1 MQESPD
7 IPFDAERMPSKG
19 LLKVTATPTS
29 TPKNKKMSKQQ
40 SVMYNTM
47 MNSKSPFAAKR
58 RPVASDFFDFWDHS
72 Y

>member
-19 LLKVTATPTS
+19 LLKVTASSRNNPTS
-29 TPKNKKMSKQQ
+29 TPKNSKKMSKQQ

-58 RPVASDFFDFWDHS
+58 RPVASDFFDF
-72 Y
+72 